1 MGDVFTG
8 SVDDLVALAKKQQR
22 GDDAGQG
29 QSAVGAASADADA
42 VSASISIDSS
52 TVASAD
58 GIAQSLRASAVAAGA
73 DGDGDLADAHQQWS
87 EATTSP
93 VPGTTVAVVETPL
106 PNGGVLADTPGIVVN
121 MDAYKL
127 WERIAVHGKGPREI
141 KSLRPLNLIK
151 VRML

>member
-1 MGDVFTG
+1 MLIVLAGTWHLIVDEDV
-8 SVDDLVALAKKQQR
+8 SN
-22 GDDAGQG
+22 
-29 QSAVGAASADADA
+29 
-42 VSASISIDSS
+42 
-52 TVASAD
+52 
-58 GIAQSLRASAVAAGA
+58 
-73 DGDGDLADAHQQWS
+73 